1 MGVNNYS
8 DWRLASHCL
17 HLTESVHRCQDAPI
31 LQTVKQRLGA
41 LTPFAELV
49 GRESGLSLHS
59 PHQITLSTTRV
70 PRSCLEHTGVGA
82 GVVCGSRSLRL
93 WVWPPPP
100 SPRGLISSPAKRG
113 IMTKPEEWTAR
124 KDHRDEARS
133 QSGATRVCSHAH
145 WTTCQIYT
153 IF

>member
-1 MGVNNYS
+1 MFYPGAGLCYICPDLSNPP
-8 DWRLASHCL
+8 DPI
-17 HLTESVHRCQDAPI
+17 TPI

-59 PHQITLSTTRV
+59 PHQISLSTTRV

-93 WVWPPPP
+93 WV
-100 SPRGLISSPAKRG
+100 
-113 IMTKPEEWTAR
+113 
-124 KDHRDEARS
+124 
-133 QSGATRVCSHAH
+133 
-145 WTTCQIYT
+145 
-153 IF
+153 